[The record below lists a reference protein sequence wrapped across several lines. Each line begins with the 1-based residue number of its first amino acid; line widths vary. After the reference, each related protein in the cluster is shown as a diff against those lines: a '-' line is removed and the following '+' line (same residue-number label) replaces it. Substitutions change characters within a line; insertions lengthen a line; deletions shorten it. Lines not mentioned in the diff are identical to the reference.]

1 MNNFFL
7 SWIAIIFPLQKLV
20 RKYLPRSYEKYPITW
35 IIIDGTEIFV
45 KRATSMKAQ
54 TQIWFNYK
62 HYNIWSALVGI
73 SPNGIVTFV
82 SSPWTG
88 RVLDKVFDKMFRL
101 AWKTRTGRLHYGW

>member
-1 MNNFFL
+1 
-7 SWIAIIFPLQKLV
+7 
-20 RKYLPRSYEKYPITW
+20 
-35 IIIDGTEIFV
+35 
-45 KRATSMKAQ
+45 MKAQ

-101 AWKTRTGRLHYGW
+101 A